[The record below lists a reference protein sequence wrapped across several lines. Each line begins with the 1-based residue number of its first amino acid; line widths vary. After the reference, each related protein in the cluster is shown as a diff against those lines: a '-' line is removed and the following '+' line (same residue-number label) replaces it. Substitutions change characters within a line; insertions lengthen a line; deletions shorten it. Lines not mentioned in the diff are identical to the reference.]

1 MRKMFRNIR
10 HNPAP
15 LICGTCSIAGW
26 IGITYLT
33 WVHYLR

>member
-15 LICGTCSIAGW
+15 LITGVLATLMWG
-26 IGITYLT
+26 GITHLT